1 MKINIKFNHDDPYN
15 FSRNK
20 LIRAIWLILGTFWTL
35 LGGCGLIIDL
45 FFPSVSNTYH
55 NIAGESN
62 IGRLLAGLLF
72 LGILFYFRSIGG
84 KKKST

>member
-15 FSRNK
+15 LSRNK
-20 LIRAIWLILGTFWTL
+20 PIRAILLILGTSLTL
-35 LGGCGLIIDL
+35 LGGCGVIIDL

-62 IGRLLAGLLF
+62 IGRLLTGLLF
-72 LGILFYFRSIGG
+72 LGIMCYSEA
-84 KKKST
+84 